1 MYACIPEI
9 ERGFFEGV
17 CAPRIVQASRYE
29 GAYSVLALQ
38 PYVNSNPY
46 GTVPRFTARAEEC
59 SSTLLRAAE
68 LLAEALT
75 NYECGACEVF
85 YVI

>member
-1 MYACIPEI
+1 VP
-9 ERGFFEGV
+9 
-17 CAPRIVQASRYE
+17 
-29 GAYSVLALQ
+29 ALQ
-38 PYVNSNPY
+38 PYVNINPY